1 MQYLTN
7 LIPLPP
13 SEINLKNLSRSP
25 DIQAVLQ
32 HQLQYFVESLPVVAI
47 WITYR
52 VFNQQQRQFVCPE
65 HLPAIVNHSPFPF
78 SLEIEQ
84 AFTKKLPS
92 KTLIQLRSFFQFQES
107 EPTNEPLKSRQD
119 GSGCAYIYLFDSA
132 QSDEY
137 FFIETEKP
145 LNQSQQQNLQ
155 QQIHLLQDF
164 LRVARESAR
173 QQEKIQ
179 ILEQAVRR
187 GEHQLRN
194 PLALINLYAENLYLS
209 LQDNALQE
217 QALVI
222 RDTVTELSQ
231 NLTKLLNCG
240 QKEKL
245 QLIRSNLS
253 ELLLETL
260 NILQPQIDAKKLKVS
275 YPNKPLTI
283 AVDGWQIK
291 QVFENILSNAIAF
304 SPCGEVITCNWQV
317 FKNEVLIEISD
328 QGSGIPPEDL
338 KNVFT
343 PFYSK
348 RPGGTGLGLAIAKK
362 IILDHR
368 GSIWVEN
375 LVHGGAQFSFTLPR
389 YAPHFP

>member
-7 LIPLPP
+7 SIPLPS
-13 SEINLKNLSRSP
+13 SEINLNQLSRSP
-25 DIQAVLQ
+25 DIQTVLQ
-32 HQLQYFVESLPVVAI
+32 RHLQYFVESLPIVAI
-47 WITYR
+47 WISYR
-52 VFNQQQRQFVCPE
+52 VFNPQQRQFIYPE
-65 HLPAIVNHSPFPF
+65 QFPEIVNRSLF
-78 SLEIEQ
+78 SFHLEIEQ
-84 AFTKKLPS
+84 SFPKDLPS
-92 KTLIQLRSFFQFQES
+92 KTLIQLRSLLKIQEA
-107 EPTNEPLKSRQD
+107 EPTNELLTMVQDSR
-119 GSGCAYIYLFDSA
+119 GFSYIYLFDSDRA
-132 QSDEY
+132 DEY
-137 FFIETEKP
+137 LFIETDTVLSQP
-145 LNQSQQQNLQ
+145 QQQNLQ

-179 ILEQAVRR
+179 ILEQAVRQ

-222 RDTVTELSQ
+222 RETVTELSQ

-275 YPNKPLTI
+275 YPHKPLTI
-283 AVDGWQIK
+283 AADGWQIK

-304 SPCGEVITCNWQV
+304 SPCEEVITCNWQI